1 MAVDTVALTIGLLS
15 AFIVVVA
22 LAAQIRYSRYS
33 KRVLKRQQRL
43 KRADK
48 LLDAL
53 AGTLRAV
60 ANPDATPAT
69 GLAPE
74 KDTLVR
80 ENTRSRDFAA
90 RGRRAS
96 RTRGVSNP
104 NAPRGH
110 VAPFFYIE
118 PEPERA
124 EKKKAFFYIPSRT
137 RARRS
142 RRRASLR

>member
-74 KDTLVR
+74 TDTLVR

-110 VAPFFYIE
+110 VAPFFHM
-118 PEPERA
+118 
-124 EKKKAFFYIPSRT
+124 SRT
-137 RARRS
+137 RVPRFCLICPKYPVAKPRETCAPS
-142 RRRASLR
+142 RVAF

>member
-74 KDTLVR
+74 TDTLVR

-110 VAPFFYIE
+110 VAPFLKN
-118 PEPERA
+118 PNPNAR
-124 EKKKAFFYIPSRT
+124 KKKGVFLYPVAKPRETCAPSRV
-137 RARRS
+137 AF
-142 RRRASLR
+142 

>member
-74 KDTLVR
+74 TDTLVR
-80 ENTRSRDFAA
+80 ENTRSRDFAFSA
-90 RGRRAS
+90 RT
-96 RTRGVSNP
+96 TRVSNP
-104 NAPRGH
+104 RG
-110 VAPFFYIE
+110 VQPERTARTCRALFKE